1 MNKNKEETTLA
12 EASDKQ
18 MKKKG
23 RLDGMLES
31 MDKRSDPVTTHRVAT
46 EYFQSFRDQR
56 NINKYEEKLED
67 KIPTAVTTGVGTAVV
82 DDTQLKNTIN
92 HIVTGEGYN
101 TVLTHNKSETK
112 VYNAIKYELEK
123 NNVKEM
129 RIGLKKLQKLTGL
142 SDKTIRVST
151 HSLEKKKSIIIVESS
166 KGIYG
171 RKFFLPRLKDVLKE
185 RLLEGIEIDKV
196 TKTIYYNTAVTTA
209 VD

>member
-56 NINKYEEKLED
+56 NINKYKKRLED
-67 KIPTAVTTGVGTAVV
+67 KVVTAVATAVSYDV
-82 DDTQLKNTIN
+82 QSEDTLNPIM
-92 HIVTGEGYN
+92 TGEEYN
-101 TVLTHNKSETK
+101 TMLAHNKSEIK
-112 VYNAIKYELEK
+112 VYNAIKYELET

-129 RIGLKKLQKLTGL
+129 RIGLKELQQLTGL

-171 RKFFLPRLKDVLKE
+171 RKFFLPSLHDVLKQ
-185 RLLEGIEIDKV
+185 RALEGIEIDKV
-196 TKTIYYNTAVTTA
+196 TKAIY
-209 VD
+209 